1 LTDQLSGKEDA
12 QRIIGYAESIAK
24 ESRKALT
31 QEFAQ
36 KFKGVPI
43 STVPKLLQ
51 ESLLS
56 WFSRRD
62 KNVRVTLGSVNT
74 SMPGEVRAVFNGEA
88 KGVQFLIHADAKF
101 TMTGSSPDSP
111 CYFKELIVSVS
122 KKS

>member
-1 LTDQLSGKEDA
+1 LTDQLSGKQDA

-31 QEFAQ
+31 QEFSQ
-36 KFKGVPI
+36 KLKGVPMN
-43 STVPKLLQ
+43 TVPKILQ

-62 KNVRVTLGSVNT
+62 KNVKVSFGFANNSR
-74 SMPGEVRAVFNGEA
+74 PGEVRAVFNGEA
-88 KGVQFLIHADAKF
+88 KNVQFLIHADAMF

-122 KKS
+122 KKL